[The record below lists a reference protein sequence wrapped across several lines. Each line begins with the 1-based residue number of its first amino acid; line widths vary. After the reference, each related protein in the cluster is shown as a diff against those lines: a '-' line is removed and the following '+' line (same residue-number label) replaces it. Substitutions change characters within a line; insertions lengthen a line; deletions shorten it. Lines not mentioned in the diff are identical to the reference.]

1 MSETIE
7 ITLDELIS
15 SLEKA
20 KSEGFSILLDI
31 CCNMLGK
38 RYQIDYRLREP
49 QSNHTVLIRLNINN
63 EEIVPSVAKIFLN
76 AELLECE
83 VFEMFGV
90 SFAMHPH
97 LRKIFTDD
105 QISGHPLRK
114 DYFIETEDNHT
125 EIG

>member
-7 ITLDELIS
+7 ITLDELIP

-38 RYQIDYRLREP
+38 SFHIDYRLREP
-49 QSNHTVLIRLNINN
+49 QSNHSVLIRLIIKND
-63 EEIVPSVAKIFLN
+63 EIVPSVAKIFLN

-97 LRKIFTDD
+97 LRKIYTDD

-114 DYFIETEDNHT
+114 DYFIETDDNHT